1 MEQNHS
7 KLISKKSI
15 FSKLGEV
22 NYFSGRD
29 VSKPIPNISP
39 DIQGFTKNQTFTEL
53 LKSSTELKL
62 RPLTHTVNFI
72 TFGTP
77 VDYFSGRDLPSVRP
91 SPDIVGFTKNQ
102 TFTELLKSST
112 ELKLRPLMH
121 SVLGISLGTPVDYF
135 SGRDFDL
142 PRPQQQSND
151 ISGFTKNQKITELL
165 SGTLPTLKLYS
176 LMSYVNGE
184 AIGHPVDYFSGRDF
198 DLPNTRIP
206 KNTDIAGFTIN
217 QTASNFYKHTDNNP
231 KTLDLVLR
239 PLLFNPYFKLGITQS
254 SLENQLNFTW
264 KSKIGS
270 PLFLHTGF
278 SDDSK
283 YSSGTSNLLTKL
295 GIYDTSTKDINKN
308 FDSSYDNLDTVN
320 FFSGRDFNL
329 PRILINPDIE
339 GFTSRKTHTE
349 FLKGN
354 IGINSWNPTGL
365 ILDSYMLTVSWKNKA
380 ITLSD
385 QLKFNNVT
393 SLFDHSGFNI
403 TSKYASQTGM
413 VLSQDGL
420 YNGDIAF
427 GRSVKGVYGTNAFE
441 PFKTYT
447 TSQDVNTLT
456 YTSTSATDTINN
468 FVFDTLKFKSTN
480 YGNIV
485 TDSKGTFGLGIGFA
499 KGVQTSYSSYNV
511 NPPYGTE
518 IKSLNDYYS
527 MADNANYKLS
537 YYNNISEKLSFGA
550 GNIITEPFVIGLIND
565 GTDAD
570 WYDRGA
576 HSTLFRSGI
585 VNTIKRTAKDVYRI
599 GSFFASSRGIQFII
613 KQAGLQAMSPRPET
627 NIISGGTLLEGIAGA
642 VSIPI
647 NILASVALAGIG
659 IHPTRHSI
667 LGDTPKTYLDSADIK
682 GVNGKQF
689 GGQKTN
695 RLTFMWV
702 NNMLN
707 DIDKHITNN
716 FIIGRG
722 VSKNAQTLND
732 VYGVSLN
739 QHSIY
744 GIRALASWPS
754 DFGYKRVVPSDIDI
768 SKNII
773 KSTPRYKY
781 DYIYSVFPE
790 PLHEKNISHGEVK
803 YSNHYGMYINNKN
816 DLKYNT
822 STYVTLPL
830 YNMVTEFTKTSNLL
844 DTIRETA
851 DRNDRIKK
859 LAKGV
864 ESNYQYTFKS
874 HSEYMKIED
883 NVKHSNIT
891 EQTDDMVDSLQSSGS
906 ITLKKIDDKRTTTGR
921 DNRIKKLANI
931 IPDRGQYT
939 FKSHTD
945 YMGIQDTDK
954 HFNKRNEKI
963 GDTFK
968 TNVENYRWYSDDL
981 HDKSKSY
988 GHHEYPYNDK
998 YTKYTTFK
1006 DIKFPKYDENKYLS
1020 NTEKFNRFND
1030 NTNLDLV
1037 KLTFSGG
1044 GKSIEF
1050 SAIVDTYTDA
1060 YSPNYNTVNYIG
1072 NPIGYP
1078 IYQNTKRTINLGFKV
1093 AAYNSSDL
1101 SKIKDKL
1108 KNLSNMTWPAN
1119 VSGALNRIST
1129 PFIIFGF
1136 GKFINGER
1144 GVITTL
1150 QYSIDTATP
1159 WGGER
1164 DISDPIHP
1172 MVVSV
1177 SATLDIVPKTVPN
1190 AYTYDENIVTTNQQI
1205 EEKAYAKGAEFVQAQ
1220 IDAANKIKQEEDE
1233 KEKKKKE
1240 EDAKN
1245 KKEEDAKK
1253 KTLLNK
1259 DVENIKGQLL
1269 MSKLKL

>member
-295 GIYDTSTKDINKN
+295 GIYDTNTKDINKN

-329 PRILINPDIE
+329 PRTLINPDIE
-339 GFTSRKTHTE
+339 GFTKNKTYTE

-365 ILDSYMLTVSWKNKA
+365 ILDSYMLTVPWKNKA

-385 QLKFNNVT
+385 QLKFNNVS

-420 YNGDIAF
+420 YNGDITF

-511 NPPYGTE
+511 NIPYGSE
-518 IKSLNDYYS
+518 IKTLNDYYS

-537 YYNNISEKLSFGA
+537 YYNNISEKLNFGA

-565 GTDAD
+565 GTDAA
-570 WYDRGA
+570 WYDRAA
-576 HSTLFRSGI
+576 HDTLFRSGI

-642 VSIPI
+642 VSIPL

-682 GVNGKQF
+682 GVDNKTI

-695 RLTFMWV
+695 RLTFMWL
-702 NNMLN
+702 NNMVN
-707 DIDKHITNN
+707 DKNLPTNNN
-716 FIIGRG
+716 FILSRG
-722 VSKNAQTLND
+722 VAKNAEESLNN

-744 GIRALASWPS
+744 GIRALSSWPS

-768 SKNII
+768 SENII

-781 DYIYSVFPE
+781 NYIYSLFPV
-790 PLHEKNISHGEVK
+790 PHHEKNISRGEVPYYDHYEM
-803 YSNHYGMYINNKN
+803 YSNNKD

-822 STYVTLPL
+822 LNYVTLPL
-830 YNMVTEFTKTSNLL
+830 NRIESEFTKTSNLL

-859 LAKGV
+859 LA
-864 ESNYQYTFKS
+864 
-874 HSEYMKIED
+874 
-883 NVKHSNIT
+883 
-891 EQTDDMVDSLQSSGS
+891 
-906 ITLKKIDDKRTTTGR
+906 
-921 DNRIKKLANI
+921 NI
-931 IPDRGQYT
+931 IPDRAQYT

-945 YMGIQDTDK
+945 YMNTPDKYEGIA
-954 HFNKRNEKI
+954 NKRHTIDEFSNLEDKIISDNIASHNANITKNETRYTDGNKNPLPDGINIYTLPSTSVNVLNPMENDI
-963 GDTFK
+963 GTDF
-968 TNVENYRWYSDDL
+968 
-981 HDKSKSY
+981 
-988 GHHEYPYNDK
+988 K
-998 YTKYTTFK
+998 YTGKKSNNYAL
-1006 DIKFPKYDENKYLS
+1006 IK
-1020 NTEKFNRFND
+1020 ND
-1030 NTNLDLV
+1030 RTNIDLV

-1044 GKSIEF
+1044 GKTIQF
-1050 SAIVDTYTDA
+1050 AAIVDTYTDA
-1060 YSPNYNTVNYIG
+1060 YSPNYNTVYYIG

-1119 VSGALNRIST
+1119 VSGALNRIAT
-1129 PFIIFGF
+1129 PFITFSFGT
-1136 GKFINGER
+1136 FIDNER

-1150 QYSIDTATP
+1150 QYLIDTATP
-1159 WGGER
+1159 WGGAG

-1190 AYTYDENIVTTNQQI
+1190 AYTYNENNIDTEQKKVTD
-1205 EEKAYAKGAEFVQAQ
+1205 AYAAGALSVQAP
-1220 IDAANKIKQEEDE
+1220 IDAAKKKKQEEAE
-1233 KEKKKKE
+1233 KEKTMKE
-1240 EDAKN
+1240 GDAKN
-1245 KKEEDAKK
+1245 KKKVR
-1253 KTLLNK
+1253 L
-1259 DVENIKGQLL
+1259 VGP
-1269 MSKLKL
+1269 SSRRR